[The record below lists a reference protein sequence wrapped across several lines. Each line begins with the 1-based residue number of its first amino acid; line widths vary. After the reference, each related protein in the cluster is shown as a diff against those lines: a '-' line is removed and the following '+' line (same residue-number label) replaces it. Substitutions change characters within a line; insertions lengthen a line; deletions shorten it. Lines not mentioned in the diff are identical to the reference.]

1 MADKKEEV
9 RYDLDGQEVVT
20 TALMDLINQYPGLSP
35 GDSIEYATLGIPRGK
50 RCFRQPGAQFGR
62 KRLM

>member
-1 MADKKEEV
+1 MEDKKEEV

-35 GDSIEYATLGIPRGK
+35 GDSIEYATLGDSKGK
-50 RCFRQPGAQFGR
+50 QCSRQPGVQSDR
-62 KRLM
+62 KIRM